1 MAGRRRDTIQIR
13 VHIDTNLSAL
23 IDILSEVHNKPKG
36 RVLEELIDME
46 KVNKYKEKISLALKK
61 AP

>member
-13 VHIDTNLSAL
+13 VHINTNLSAL
-23 IDILSEVHNKPKG
+23 IDILSEVQNKPKG
-36 RVLEELIDME
+36 IILEELIDEE
-46 KVNKYKEKISLALKK
+46 KVKKYKEKISLAIKK

>member
-1 MAGRRRDTIQIR
+1 MAGRRRDTVQIR

-23 IDILSEVHNKPKG
+23 IDILSEVYNKPKG
-36 RVLEELIDME
+36 RVLEELIDMK
-46 KVNKYKEKISLALKK
+46 KVNEYKEKISLALKK